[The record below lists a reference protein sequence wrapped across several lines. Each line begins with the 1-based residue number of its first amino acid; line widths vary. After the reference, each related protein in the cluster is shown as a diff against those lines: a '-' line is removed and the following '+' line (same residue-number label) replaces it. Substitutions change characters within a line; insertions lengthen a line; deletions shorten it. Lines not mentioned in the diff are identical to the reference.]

1 MIHFPPAR
9 PGTRR
14 PGTRLPGLMLTAL
27 MGCLGGC
34 LFGCSGPRVAE
45 LPPAHYSIA
54 GVWELNTALS
64 SDTDKILAALQPKPR
79 TGPGS
84 GKGAGHGPGGS
95 RGGQQPAPEVIND
108 PTTDLPPVDT
118 SNGGRGGGVEQ
129 YYRAQ
134 NDRNAYRPPL
144 DFQKD
149 ALLGGQ
155 WLKIQQSDSEV
166 RIVNAARTRSYTPGQ
181 RSVVSVPSG
190 VADQVAGWS
199 GRNFRVYLHPQIGP
213 TVQETYSLS
222 ADGRQLSVKI
232 EVASEGRNRAIKVL
246 RIYDRSTRDP
256 AALQQTLED
265 PLPPAD

>member
-1 MIHFPPAR
+1 MTHSPPAR
-9 PGTRR
+9 LGT
-14 PGTRLPGLMLTAL
+14 LLCGLMLITLAD
-27 MGCLGGC
+27 CLV
-34 LFGCSGPRVAE
+34 GCSGPRVAE
-45 LPPAHYSIA
+45 QPPANYSIA
-54 GVWELNTALS
+54 GVWELNAALS
-64 SDTDKILAALQPKPR
+64 SDADKILAALQPKPR

-84 GKGAGHGPGGS
+84 GKGQGRGSAGGPGGE
-95 RGGQQPAPEVIND
+95 QPAPEVIND

-118 SNGGRGGGVEQ
+118 SNGGRGGGAEQ

-134 NDRNAYRPPL
+134 SERNNYRPPL
-144 DFQKD
+144 DFQRN

-166 RIVNAARTRSYTPGQ
+166 RIVNAARSRSYTPGQ

-222 ADGRQLSVKI
+222 ADGRQLAVKI
-232 EVASEGRNRAIKVL
+232 EVASEGRNHAIKVT

-256 AALQQTLED
+256 AALQQILQE
-265 PLPPAD
+265 PLPPTD